1 MVEWDK
7 IEEIIIESHDHI
19 SCPICLYPP
28 QIGKIAKCGHIFNWS
43 CILHYL
49 SLSDKSWRKCPICYE
64 SIYKNDLKSVRI
76 NKFSTEFK
84 IGDEITFNLMFKSKT
99 KNSTLILPNNS
110 LEQFK
115 SDAKKNLSLNL
126 LNSGSYSQC
135 AAYLKLH
142 SRSAQEIYETI
153 VKREKEELTKQFEME
168 KNEPEVC
175 FVSEAIELLNQR
187 EANLKLEFRPKTP
200 TRKQSPPIEKRK
212 EIQSSPKA
220 ELVYT
225 DAFENLSIE
234 PKIIDEPVPV
244 QIPEELKAESED
256 SSSNQK
262 ASIQQSM
269 LNSNN
274 MNDFVYFYQSSDGQ
288 RIYINQLNAR
298 CLVSQYTSFNQ
309 CPNSITGKIIAYE
322 SYFMTDE
329 NRKRFKYLSH
339 LPLHSEFKIV
349 ELSLKEPYISQATLD
364 LYQDEIEE
372 RKQFRQRKEL
382 REKRLA
388 DKAAASLDTTPY
400 YYTTSAMNEIQT
412 SQTNIVDYTQ
422 DFPEASTSPPTR

>member
-1 MVEWDK
+1 M
-7 IEEIIIESHDHI
+7 
-19 SCPICLYPP
+19 
-28 QIGKIAKCGHIFNWS
+28 
-43 CILHYL
+43 
-49 SLSDKSWRKCPICYE
+49 
-64 SIYKNDLKSVRI
+64 
-76 NKFSTEFK
+76 
-84 IGDEITFNLMFKSKT
+84 
-99 KNSTLILPNNS
+99 
-110 LEQFK
+110 
-115 SDAKKNLSLNL
+115 
-126 LNSGSYSQC
+126 
-135 AAYLKLH
+135 
-142 SRSAQEIYETI
+142 
-153 VKREKEELTKQFEME
+153 
-168 KNEPEVC
+168 
-175 FVSEAIELLNQR
+175 
-187 EANLKLEFRPKTP
+187 
-200 TRKQSPPIEKRK
+200 
-212 EIQSSPKA
+212 
-220 ELVYT
+220 
-225 DAFENLSIE
+225 SIE